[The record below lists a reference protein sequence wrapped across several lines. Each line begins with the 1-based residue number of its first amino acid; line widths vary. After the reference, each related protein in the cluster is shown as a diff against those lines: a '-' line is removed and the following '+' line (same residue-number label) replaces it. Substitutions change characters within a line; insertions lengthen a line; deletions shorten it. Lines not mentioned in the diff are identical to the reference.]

1 MTFSRTLRL
10 FFASFAV
17 TSFEPQKTLRK
28 GATRDHFGIP
38 TLFLHEV
45 ARVGFDYQPNLLAGF

>member
-10 FFASFAV
+10 FFASLAV
-17 TSFEPQKTLRK
+17 TSFEPQRTLRTAAK

-45 ARVGFDYQPNLLAGF
+45 A